1 MSQQI
6 LIVSSAL
13 PNKGTD
19 DETDEEADGETNQ
32 QLRFQNQKT
41 LQTQQTRVQKI
52 FSYVPTYTNQQQVI
66 ETSDDTPHPR
76 KNQERFAQQLSDEFN
91 SKLESEKTRLINI
104 KEKPA
109 KVVHVG
115 FKTQA

>member
-52 FSYVPTYTNQQQVI
+52 FSYVPTYTHQQII